1 MPRLLKHVSRK
12 NTTVEKNNGKVARGD
27 GRSPVIRGRR
37 IFTMPPSVSRTEL
50 LDENGTSDRRFRQF
64 IYDFSALGA
73 QLDLVRTYLSSQL
86 GLSSPQYNIV
96 MIIAQYQ
103 GAKGISVSDVA
114 QHLHVTTAFI
124 TSEVGKL
131 EQAGLV
137 EKRPNPNDGRGV
149 LLCLTAVGEA
159 RALQIGPK
167 RLLIN
172 DHLFRGLSG
181 DDFRQLTQTVASL
194 IDAFT
199 ETINMLKV
207 MAQGPSTPRGQVG
220 S

>member
-1 MPRLLKHVSRK
+1 MLRLAKEISVK
-12 NTTVEKNNGKVARGD
+12 NATDEQKKNGKVARVAR
-27 GRSPVIRGRR
+27 RSAATRARR
-37 IFTMPPSVSRTEL
+37 VFAMPPTVSRAEL
-50 LDENGTSDRRFRQF
+50 LDEDGTSDRRFRQF

-73 QLDLVRTYLSSQL
+73 QLELVRAYLSSQL
-86 GLSSPQYNIV
+86 DLSPPQYNIV

-103 GAKGISVSDVA
+103 GAEGIGVSDVA

-137 EKRPNPNDGRGV
+137 EKRPNPHDGRGV
-149 LLCLTAVGEA
+149 LLCLTGVGEA
-159 RALQIGPK
+159 KALQIGPK

-181 DDFRQLTQTVASL
+181 EDFRQLAQTVASL

-199 ETINMLKV
+199 ETTNMLKV
-207 MAQGPSTPRGQVG
+207 MAQGPSTLRGQAD
-220 S
+220 